1 MERTVNIGKGERRFK
16 TYTYTDK
23 KGNKTILEI
32 GDTIKYRGR
41 KYKIVELTNKKT
53 SRYTTRRAYLK
64 PLDSKENRIG
74 IIRKGKIDKL
84 EETHSWGTNTWVK
97 REWVYKMGK

>member
-1 MERTVNIGKGERRFK
+1 MKEVNIGKGERRFK

-23 KGNKTILEI
+23 KRNKTILKI
-32 GDTIKYRGR
+32 CDTTKYRGR
-41 KYKIVELTNKKT
+41 EYKIVELTNKKT
-53 SRYTTRRAYLK
+53 SRYTTQCAYLK

-84 EETHSWGTNTWVK
+84 DEICPWGSNTWVK
-97 REWVYKMGK
+97 RSWVYNIKK